1 MLINSLLIHSRK
13 FSYNRYL
20 LQIVVQFIRHVV
32 EGLPENLLYIIL
44 RYLPSG
50 RYDTNEE
57 LCLLCAGIACK
68 KSRMVVS
75 LSNTLFV
82 SSHIMREDT
91 FLYNEFGTYLRGIF
105 GCKVQKITI
114 DAGFTC
120 PNRDG
125 KVGVG
130 GCTYC
135 NNQTFN
141 PAYCHR
147 NRSVA
152 EQMREGISFFAHK
165 YPEMKYLAYFQAY
178 TNTYESLDV
187 LKQRYNEALAVDGCV
202 GIVIGTRPDCM
213 PDELLEYLAELS
225 KTTFVLV
232 EYGIESTSD
241 ATLLRI
247 NRGHDYACAVDAV
260 QRTAATGIPVGAHI
274 ILGLPGEGREEL
286 MQQAAELSRLPLT
299 TLKLHQLQIVRGTRM
314 AVEYVENP
322 ADFHLFAMEDYIDT
336 VIDYVER
343 LNPNLVLERFAS
355 QSPKELLIAPD
366 WGIKNH
372 ELVDKIKARMRE
384 RGTWQGRL
392 YSE

>member
-1 MLINSLLIHSRK
+1 
-13 FSYNRYL
+13 
-20 LQIVVQFIRHVV
+20 
-32 EGLPENLLYIIL
+32 
-44 RYLPSG
+44 
-50 RYDTNEE
+50 
-57 LCLLCAGIACK
+57 
-68 KSRMVVS
+68 
-75 LSNTLFV
+75 
-82 SSHIMREDT
+82 MREDT
-91 FLYNEFGTYLRGIF
+91 FLYTEVGSYLRGIF
-105 GCKVQKITI
+105 GRKVQKITI

-125 KVGVG
+125 TVGVG

-147 NRSVA
+147 HRSVA

-187 LKQRYNEALAVDGCV
+187 LKQRYSEALAVDDCV

-213 PDELLEYLAELS
+213 PDELLEYLTRLS

-241 ATLLRI
+241 ATLMRI

-260 QRTAATGIPVGAHI
+260 VRTADAGIPVGAHI
-274 ILGLPGEGREEL
+274 ILGLPGEHREEL
-286 MQQAAELSRLPLT
+286 MQQAAELSRLPLI

-314 AVEYVENP
+314 AQEYIDSP
-322 ADFHLFAMEDYIDT
+322 ADFHLFAMEDYIET
-336 VIDYVER
+336 VVDYIER
-343 LNPNLVLERFAS
+343 LNPKLVLERFAS

-372 ELVDKIKARMRE
+372 ELVDKVKARMRK

-392 YSE
+392 YKE

>member
-1 MLINSLLIHSRK
+1 M
-13 FSYNRYL
+13 
-20 LQIVVQFIRHVV
+20 
-32 EGLPENLLYIIL
+32 
-44 RYLPSG
+44 
-50 RYDTNEE
+50 
-57 LCLLCAGIACK
+57 C
-68 KSRMVVS
+68 
-75 LSNTLFV
+75 
-82 SSHIMREDT
+82 EDT
-91 FLYNEFGTYLRGIF
+91 FLYNEFGSYLRGIF

-141 PAYCHR
+141 PSYCHR
-147 NRSVA
+147 HRSVA
-152 EQMREGISFFAHK
+152 DQMLEGISFFAHK

-178 TNTYESLDV
+178 TNTYDSLDA

-213 PDELLEYLAELS
+213 PDELLAYLAELN

-241 ATLLRI
+241 ATLKRI

-260 QRTAATGIPVGAHI
+260 QRTAAAGIPVGAHI
-274 ILGLPGEGREEL
+274 ILGLPDEGREEL

-299 TLKLHQLQIVRGTRM
+299 TLKLHQLQVVKGTRM
-314 AVEYVENP
+314 AEEYVENP
-322 ADFHLFAMEDYIDT
+322 SEFHLFAVEDYIET
-336 VIDYVER
+336 VIDYIER

-372 ELVDKIKARMRE
+372 ELVDKVKARIRE
-384 RGTWQGRL
+384 RGTCQGRL
-392 YSE
+392 YREKD